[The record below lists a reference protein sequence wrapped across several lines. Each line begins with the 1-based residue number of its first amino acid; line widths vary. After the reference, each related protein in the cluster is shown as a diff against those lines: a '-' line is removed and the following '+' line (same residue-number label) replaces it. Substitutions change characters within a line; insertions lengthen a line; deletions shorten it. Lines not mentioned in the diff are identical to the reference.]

1 MKEVFIVMS
10 HNMQNVREKNVEFVT
25 FSEGEADDFVEEMS
39 ECCILGRTYWVEC
52 WEVENESG

>member
-25 FSEGEADDFVEEMS
+25 FSEDEADGFVEEMS
-39 ECCILGRTYWVEC
+39 ECCTLGRTYWVEC
-52 WEVENESG
+52 WEVEE